1 MLPSWHP
8 PEKTEQVAGT
18 YSKGETQCSSPFL
31 VLFCNSTEVFSIP
44 RTSRN
49 FLWNLVSLHLP
60 WGWGEVVYSL
70 WSFLLWHKLAQVVR
84 RMQLWR
90 LFRFHAVLRLE
101 WLQGWE
107 RGSTVLSKCHA
118 GGSTVRLIGFS
129 KSPLSFIYRSNWSW
143 LESHSESPPGLLST
157 LTLLVIRLITVH
169 ETIV

>member
-60 WGWGEVVYSL
+60 WCWGEVVYSL

-84 RMQLWR
+84 WMRLWR
-90 LFRFHAVLRLE
+90 LLRFPWWSLDWNGCRAGRRDPLFYLNVMLE
-101 WLQGWE
+101 VPQWDWLDSPNHPFPSFTEITGVDWTA
-107 RGSTVLSKCHA
+107 TVKAFLASCRPWLFLS
-118 GGSTVRLIGFS
+118 SD
-129 KSPLSFIYRSNWSW
+129 
-143 LESHSESPPGLLST
+143 
-157 LTLLVIRLITVH
+157 
-169 ETIV
+169 